1 MTVMTDSELKTQ
13 GYKLLVEAFGDVNA
27 ERFIALTLREPFDYT
42 EWRRTHLYLDKD
54 LHSLA
59 ERAREAGRRIREKDA
74 LNAPV

>member
-42 EWRRTHLYLDKD
+42 EWRRTHLYLDND

-59 ERAREAGRRIREKDA
+59 EQAREAGRRLREKDA
-74 LNAPV
+74 LNA